1 MAPRTLRTGVLYDA
15 IASGTACKKAVDLL
29 KVELALPHD
38 SCHPLRLDILP
49 VKLDSLGVIDD
60 ASIMPL
66 SYGVSIDHADAFGV
80 RAAYANHYVALHSAL
95 QFDTAY
101 AAAIYLSLKTGLIY
115 QGIFNV

>member
-1 MAPRTLRTGVLYDA
+1 ML
-15 IASGTACKKAVDLL
+15 KA
-29 KVELALPHD
+29 ELALSGDDRPV
-38 SCHPLRLDILP
+38 SLDILP

-66 SYGVSIDHADAFGV
+66 SYGVSIDHADAFVV

>member
-1 MAPRTLRTGVLYDA
+1 MAPRTLRIGVLYDA

-29 KVELALPHD
+29 KAELALSGDDRPV
-38 SCHPLRLDILP
+38 SLDILP

-66 SYGVSIDHADAFGV
+66 SYGVSIDHADAFVV

-115 QGIFNV
+115 QGVFNV